1 MRRSRAVITVFF
13 SLLSI
18 LFLSLMFTC
27 AEAVRYRSARAHC
40 ANLTAVGSWSVFSGF
55 ENRLLEKFDVFGIH
69 SAGGGK
75 IGRAHV

>member
-27 AEAVRYRSARAHC
+27 AEASDGGRQ
-40 ANLTAVGSWSVFSGF
+40 LVGILRV
-55 ENRLLEKFDVFGIH
+55 
-69 SAGGGK
+69 
-75 IGRAHV
+75 